1 MSEQSER
8 DALPPICG
16 AIKLVPIGFLPIT
29 GSDGITQAALT
40 CVREPGHPEL
50 DVDSSLHLC
59 GTIAW
64 KVGPGDD
71 YRVTP
76 PGVKS

>member
-1 MSEQSER
+1 MKPEQG
-8 DALPPICG
+8 LPPICG
-16 AIKLVPIGFLPIT
+16 AIKLVGIGLLRIPQS
-29 GSDGITQAALT
+29 GPTQAAMT

-59 GTIAW
+59 GTFAW

-71 YRVTP
+71 YRDTDAY
-76 PGVKS
+76 KATR